1 MVSQDKIRFPAR
13 ILTDYAAMMITLL
26 QRRKPGSQFAAGFGA
41 RFGSYVSNTLD
52 PTHLTRSNLIAS
64 CIPKPSTLLHQRCRC
79 VT

>member
-52 PTHLTRSNLIAS
+52 PT
-64 CIPKPSTLLHQRCRC
+64 
-79 VT
+79 